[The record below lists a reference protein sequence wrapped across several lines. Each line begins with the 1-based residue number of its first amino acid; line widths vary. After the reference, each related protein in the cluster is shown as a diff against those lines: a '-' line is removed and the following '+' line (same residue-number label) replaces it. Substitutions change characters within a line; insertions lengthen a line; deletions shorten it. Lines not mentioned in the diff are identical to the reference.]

1 MLRRLLGL
9 LISTTLAVQAGCG
22 GGSPPPATTA
32 GPAAPPGGPVA
43 PVSAS
48 VEEAAAPAVGDVY
61 ATIPDSV
68 SGATVIRVPKLL
80 VSPVGASEAAVKI
93 TERLRSDYG
102 LESSQIDEV
111 ILVFVGGSP
120 GSSVPSAPYGGREG
134 SSPYGPPSGSPY
146 GPNMTAGTS
155 APAAASDTSGG
166 LNAML
171 PAPETTVRIIRA
183 NVPIDEAKVRSSRSL
198 ESTEQFAGAQ
208 KIYRSTQ
215 ADSDAV
221 CFFDPQSLIIGREAA
236 LQSYFNAPAAGASS
250 GSPYG
255 PPSGSPYGPPAAVA
269 EEAAAA
275 PVPKTLGETLRE
287 APPEFAIF
295 GAKKSAGGQPSVGA
309 LMPTAAAGS
318 NVSSMLG
325 VMASAI
331 PEGTFAVDLA
341 SGAKL
346 TIDIAMPNADG
357 AQQLWS
363 TLQGMQGMIGMAV
376 GMQRNALSAGLSPE
390 QQALQSKGYDAW
402 DQFAKTMKVERGGEN
417 NQHVLISG
425 SLDQPMVESLA
436 GTLKRDLILP
446 PGSDA
451 ARRVVESQL
460 KQLGIAAHTYLSTNN
475 KLPTAATMSA
485 DGKPLLSW
493 RVSLLPFLG
502 QKELFDQFKQDEAW
516 DSEHNKA
523 LVEKMPSVFAV
534 PGISEAGK
542 TTIVAPVG
550 DGTVLGHKEG
560 ATLVMASDGP
570 SNTILLVQA
579 NAEKAVTWTAPDDLA
594 YDAAK
599 PTEGLDKAYSGVFLA
614 LWLDGQVHTIALNTA
629 TDTAAGLFT
638 FAGGETVDLNAL
650 LAAAAA
656 PTATESTAPAS
667 GDTTTATA
675 ATSTKKYPP
684 GWAGESQR
692 AIDLGHD
699 KEAARLSLAAA
710 ITSDD
715 EVLKKEVMHWNKLTR
730 PVHQLRWG
738 VGAMPDP
745 KRRADSAGGTAGRA
759 GSPYGRN
766 TGAVTSGEDDDEEEV
781 VDPIK
786 DFDDLAGEV
795 GSDMVKEIRRRLDKG
810 EFGKLFEYDRKKS
823 DNENA
828 NSGVNYRLEASS
840 SPYGPRGPSSGAAS
854 STTPPTN
861 EELDAVAEQA
871 PRGLVILGKGD
882 RRKLLT
888 AAAKAEVDVLL
899 IAEMTTKNTRSTEP
913 AIQWVVVD
921 VATKKNVGRESEPVP
936 LPDGGGSAYGG
947 SFGNSSGG
955 DAATI
960 AANDASARR
969 KNTAQWLKA
978 TEEALEFK
986 DVPDL
991 TGEKVADKVLKQ
1003 AAKMVGAGGQENPL
1017 PVLLELRY
1025 YQVIGALK
1033 PEDALPLVQK
1043 LLKDEARA
1051 TTFVS
1056 GTPEERKSLL
1066 ENWIL
1071 PVPKGPAT
1079 ADSDS

>member
-1 MLRRLLGL
+1 MLRRLFGW
-9 LISTTLAVQAGCG
+9 LISTTIVVQAGCG
-22 GGSPPPATTA
+22 GGSPPPASTA
-32 GPAAPPGGPVA
+32 GPAAPPSGPVA
-43 PVSAS
+43 PVAAP
-48 VEEAAAPAVGDVY
+48 VEEASAPAVGDVY
-61 ATIPDSV
+61 ATIPNSV
-68 SGATVIRVPKLL
+68 PGATVIRVPKLL
-80 VSPVGASEAAVKI
+80 ASPVGASEAAVKI
-93 TERLRSDYG
+93 TEGLRNDYG

-111 ILVFVGGSP
+111 ILVFVGGSAV
-120 GSSVPSAPYGGREG
+120 SAVPSAPYGGREG

-146 GPNMTAGTS
+146 GPSTTTGAS
-155 APAAASDTSGG
+155 APAAAADTSGG

-171 PAPETTVRIIRA
+171 PATETTVRIIRA
-183 NVPIDEAKVRSSRSL
+183 NVPIDEAKVRSARGL

-208 KIYRSTQ
+208 KYFRSSQ
-215 ADSDAV
+215 ADSDGV
-221 CFFDPQSLIIGREAA
+221 CFFDPQTLIIGRDSA
-236 LQSYFNAPAAGASS
+236 LQSYFNAPASTATTS

-255 PPSGSPYGPPAAVA
+255 PPTAAA
-269 EEAAAA
+269 EDEVAA
-275 PVPKTLGETLRE
+275 PVPKTLADTLRE
-287 APPEFAIF
+287 APPEIAIF
-295 GAKKSAGGQPSVGA
+295 GTKKSAGAQPSVGA
-309 LMPTAAAGS
+309 LMPMAAPGA

-325 VMASAI
+325 VMAGAI
-331 PEGTFAVDLA
+331 PEGTFAIDLA

-390 QQALQSKGYDAW
+390 QQALHSKGYDAW

-417 NQHVLISG
+417 NQHVLITG

-451 ARRVVESQL
+451 ARRVVEAQL
-460 KQLGIAAHTYLSTNN
+460 KQIGVAAHSFISANN
-475 KLPTAATMSA
+475 KLPTAATMST

-493 RVSLLPFLG
+493 RVALLPFLG
-502 QKELFDQFKQDEAW
+502 QKELFDQFKQDEPW

-534 PGISEAGK
+534 PGISEPGK

-550 DGTVLGHKEG
+550 DGTVMGHKDG

-579 NAEKAVTWTAPDDLA
+579 NAEKAVAWTAPDDLT
-594 YDAAK
+594 YDATK

-629 TDTAAGLFT
+629 PDTAAGLFT

-650 LAAAAA
+650 LAAAA
-656 PTATESTAPAS
+656 TATTATASTAPAS

-675 ATSTKKYPP
+675 ATSAKKYPP
-684 GWAGESQR
+684 GWVGEAQR

-710 ITSDD
+710 ITADD

-745 KRRADSAGGTAGRA
+745 KRRADPVAGTAGGT

-766 TGAVTSGEDDDEEEV
+766 PGAVSSGEDDDEEEA

-795 GSDMVKEIRRRLDKG
+795 GRDMVKEIRKRLDKG
-810 EFGKLFEYDRKKS
+810 EFGKLFEYDRKSAS
-823 DNENA
+823 DDNP

-840 SPYGPRGPSSGAAS
+840 SPYGPRGPSAGATS

-882 RRKLLT
+882 RKKLLA

-899 IAEMTTKNTRSTEP
+899 IAEMTTKNTRSTDP

-936 LPDGGGSAYGG
+936 LPDGGGSSYGG

-955 DAATI
+955 DATTI
-960 AANDASARR
+960 AANDAAARR

-1056 GTPEERKSLL
+1056 GTAEERKSLL

-1071 PVPKGPAT
+1071 PVPTGPAT
-1079 ADSDS
+1079 ADSDDS